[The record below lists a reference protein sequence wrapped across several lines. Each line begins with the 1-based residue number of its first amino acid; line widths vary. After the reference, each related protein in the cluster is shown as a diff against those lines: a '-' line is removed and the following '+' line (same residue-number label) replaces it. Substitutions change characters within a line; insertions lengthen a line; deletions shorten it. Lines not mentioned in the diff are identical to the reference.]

1 MENLNSLL
9 KFKKFLEQPK
19 IAIKRHSPKGTAGY
33 TLIEMLVVVLIIG
46 VLAAIAAPG
55 WLGFVSQRRVN
66 AASDVL
72 LRSIQ
77 EAQSQAKNK
86 KVSYSVAFKIPPN
99 PQNEAPQIAVY
110 PTQSVDANGV
120 SSYINPN
127 NLDDISWRNLG
138 GDLEIKP
145 GQIMLYTN
153 LTSENNGP
161 SPLSQIYP
169 IITFDYMGVLPRDS
183 NPPITLTVAA
193 PQGTNPIPSTKRCV
207 KITTLLGDL
216 TKGRRDDNGGT
227 NPQGCPDP

>member
-1 MENLNSLL
+1 
-9 KFKKFLEQPK
+9 
-19 IAIKRHSPKGTAGY
+19 
-33 TLIEMLVVVLIIG
+33 
-46 VLAAIAAPG
+46 
-55 WLGFVSQRRVN
+55 VN

-86 KVSYSVAFKIPPN
+86 KVSYSVAFRSPAN
-99 PQNEAPQIAVY
+99 AVPQIAVY
-110 PTQSVDANGV
+110 PTKAVDANGA

-127 NLDDISWRNLG
+127 NLDDISWKNLG

-161 SPLSQIYP
+161 LPLNQDLD
-169 IITFDYMGVLPRDS
+169 IITFDYMGVLPTDS
-183 NPPITLTVAA
+183 EPPITLTVAA

-227 NPQGCPDP
+227 NPQGCPDL

>member
-1 MENLNSLL
+1 MENLDSLL
-9 KFKKFLEQPK
+9 NFKKFLNLK
-19 IAIKRHSPKGTAGY
+19 RIATKRHSPKGAAGY

-86 KVSYSVAFKIPPN
+86 KVSYSVAFRN
-99 PQNEAPQIAVY
+99 PANAAPQIAVY
-110 PTQSVDANGV
+110 PTKKPDGT
-120 SSYINPN
+120 YFNPN
-127 NLDDISWRNLG
+127 TELSSASWRNLG
-138 GDLEIKP
+138 GDLEIRP
-145 GQIMLYTN
+145 GQVMLYTN
-153 LTSENNGP
+153 LRSENNGP
-161 SPLSQIYP
+161 SPLSQDD
-169 IITFDYMGVLPRDS
+169 IITFDYMGVLPENS
-183 NPPITLTVAA
+183 VVNPPITITVAA

-216 TKGRRDDNGGT
+216 TKGRRDDNGGS
-227 NPQGCPDP
+227 NPEGCPNP

>member
-1 MENLNSLL
+1 MENLDSLL
-9 KFKKFLEQPK
+9 KFKQFLDLKK
-19 IAIKRHSPKGTAGY
+19 IAIKRHSPKGAAGY

-46 VLAAIAAPG
+46 VLATIAAPG

-86 KVSYSVAFKIPPN
+86 KVSYSVAFRSLN
-99 PQNEAPQIAVY
+99 AVPQIAVY
-110 PTQSVDANGV
+110 PTKAVDANGA

-127 NLDDISWRNLG
+127 NLDDISWKNLG

-145 GQIMLYTN
+145 GQVMLYTN
-153 LTSENNGP
+153 LRSENNGP
-161 SPLSQIYP
+161 LPLSQDFP

-193 PQGTNPIPSTKRCV
+193 PQGANPIPSTKRCV

-216 TKGRRDDNGGT
+216 TKGRRHDNGGS
-227 NPQGCPDP
+227 NPQGCPNP